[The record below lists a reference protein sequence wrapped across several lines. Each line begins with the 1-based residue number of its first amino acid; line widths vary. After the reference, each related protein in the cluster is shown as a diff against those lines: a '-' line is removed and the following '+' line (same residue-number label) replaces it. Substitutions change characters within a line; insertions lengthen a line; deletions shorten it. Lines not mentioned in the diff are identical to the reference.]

1 MGKIL
6 SALKIGD
13 LMMETDL
20 TWQAT
25 GIFVV
30 LIAPIV
36 NCPEPV
42 EIPVKQPEPSFSRA
56 QAYSSEVK
64 NFLREAENWRRKQ
77 Q

>member
-1 MGKIL
+1 MREIL

-30 LIAPIV
+30 LIASGAV
-36 NCPEPV
+36 GV
-42 EIPVKQPEPSFSRA
+42 LFLAAKAVKA
-56 QAYSSEVK
+56 
-64 NFLREAENWRRKQ
+64 WRDALN
-77 Q
+77 